1 MDIAPKYIIAG
12 NYNEFRLY
20 VRDHYFDG
28 IIYKFVSHPDS
39 LRGLSDISGV
49 FIGTWYKNINIAN
62 ILEQIYIIK
71 TKNGVWHMPQAV
83 DDAIR
88 EHGVLTL
95 PHK

>member
-1 MDIAPKYIIAG
+1 MKLIYVIAG
-12 NYNEFRLY
+12 SFEEYRVY
-20 VRDHYFDG
+20 VRDNNIDG
-28 IIYKFVSHPDS
+28 VLYKYITHPDS

-71 TKNGVWHMPQAV
+71 TKNGPWSMPQAV